1 MAAVGVR
8 EETFT
13 PRYRA
18 IERSI
23 RQRLAKLSPG
33 AELPTDAELCAEFG
47 VSRMTAR
54 HAMNRLIQEGLLY
67 RIPGRGTFVGEAPTH
82 RRANSLLSF
91 SNEMRRQGRV
101 PSSRV
106 LGRALRAP
114 TREEAARLQLKD
126 GEKVMWFR
134 RIRLADGHPIAVE
147 SARLNRRTAETL
159 LAADLERESLH
170 AVLVR
175 AGFLPTKGRATI
187 ASEPASADDARW
199 LKMRKGDPMLV
210 ERRIILDQQGRPL
223 EFTESRYPADR
234 YALDVDFVVE
244 SSPSSLTT
252 AARGPAASLSP
263 AVRGPAASLSPT
275 GRGQGRGGE

>member
-1 MAAVGVR
+1 MALAGVS

-13 PRYRA
+13 PRYRT
-18 IERSI
+18 IEQAV
-23 RQRLAKLSPG
+23 RQRLAKLTPG
-33 AELPTDAELCAEFG
+33 AELPSDAELCEEFG

-54 HAMNRLIQEGLLY
+54 HAMNQLLQEGLVY

-106 LGRALRAP
+106 VGRALRAP
-114 TREEAARLQLKD
+114 AREEAVRLQLKE
-126 GEKVMWFR
+126 GEKLLWLK
-134 RIRLADGHPIAVE
+134 RIRLADGHPVALE
-147 SARLNRRTAETL
+147 SARLNKRAAAAV
-159 LAADLERESLH
+159 LAADMERESLH

-175 AGFLPTKGRATI
+175 AGCLPTRGRATI
-187 ASEPASADDARW
+187 ASEPATADDARW

-210 ERRIILDQQGRPL
+210 ERRLILDQEGRPL

-244 SSPSSLTT
+244 
-252 AARGPAASLSP
+252 
-263 AVRGPAASLSPT
+263 
-275 GRGQGRGGE
+275 GRGGQEGKS

>member
-1 MAAVGVR
+1 MAVVGAPHDDLFV
-8 EETFT
+8 
-13 PRYRA
+13 PRYRT
-18 IERSI
+18 IEQAI

-33 AELPTDAELCAEFG
+33 AELPSDAQLCREFG

-54 HAMNRLIQEGLLY
+54 HAMNRLLQEGLVY

-91 SNEMRRQGRV
+91 SNEMRRQGRS

-106 LGRALRAP
+106 LGRALRTP

-126 GEKVMWFR
+126 GEKVLWLR
-134 RIRLADGHPIAVE
+134 RIRLADEHPIAVE
-147 SARLNRRTAETL
+147 SARLNRRVAAAV
-159 LAADLERESLH
+159 LAANLERESLH
-170 AVLVR
+170 TVLVR

-187 ASEPASADDARW
+187 ASEPATADDARW

-210 ERRIILDQQGRPL
+210 ERRIIVDQEGRPL

-244 SSPSSLTT
+244 
-252 AARGPAASLSP
+252 
-263 AVRGPAASLSPT
+263 
-275 GRGQGRGGE
+275 GQGAGL